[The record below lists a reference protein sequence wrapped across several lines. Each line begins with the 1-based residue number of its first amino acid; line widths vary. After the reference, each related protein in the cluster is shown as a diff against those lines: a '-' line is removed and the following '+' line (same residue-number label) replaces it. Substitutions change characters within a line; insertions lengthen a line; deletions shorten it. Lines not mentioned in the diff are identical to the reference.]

1 MPSETAADTR
11 VTEALGPS
19 RDVFRSTV
27 VTFLEELRGMLAD
40 AAGSDRDRARALA
53 AELGPFAAGRVDPE
67 RLARVLG
74 PGRPLGADAVSVV
87 ERALEVVAAA
97 AQDGAGK
104 RSVEVVVPSGADLRD
119 AVRDALVRAGRVF
132 GAARAADL
140 ARTGNFRPR
149 EHDDLFEGLPLRS
162 WTRRELQ
169 VAPPLVARVSAAD
182 LRPAGLADFL
192 EGNQKIVLLVEGTPA
207 PPAATARLLTP
218 GVMVIQTD
226 DPTALDALGHYP
238 GPGLAA
244 VFQPGADVVHFV
256 HDPRGGSLPWER
268 ISLSAEPDEIRRG
281 FAGQRWRE
289 PSWSSD
295 LEHLL
300 ALAAAP
306 AGADVGLAQQAA
318 GEPPATSADRL
329 AAWLLARSD
338 LDERG

>member
-1 MPSETAADTR
+1 MPSEAALDTR

-40 AAGSDRDRARALA
+40 AVSSEGDRARALA

-74 PGRPLGADAVSVV
+74 PGRVLGADAVQVV
-87 ERALEVVAAA
+87 ERALRVVATAA
-97 AQDGAGK
+97 EDGVGK
-104 RSVEVVVPSGADLRD
+104 GPVVTVVPPGADLRD
-119 AVRDALVRAGRVF
+119 AVRDALERAGRVF
-132 GAARAADL
+132 GAARAAAL
-140 ARTGNFRPR
+140 ARSGSFRPQ
-149 EHDDLFEGLPLRS
+149 EHEELFEGLPLRR

-182 LRPAGLADFL
+182 LRPAGLGDFL
-192 EGNQKIVLLVEGTPA
+192 EGNQKIVLLVDGTPA
-207 PPAATARLLTP
+207 PPAAPARLLTP

-226 DPTALDALGHYP
+226 DPAALDALGRYA

-268 ISLSAEPDEIRRG
+268 ISLSAAPDEIRRR
-281 FAGQRWRE
+281 FADQRWRE

-306 AGADVGLAQQAA
+306 AAADVALAAQPA
-318 GEPPATSADRL
+318 GGPPATSADRL

-338 LDERG
+338 LDEHA